1 STLGMKVTPDSD
13 SPSLKNLRP
22 RTKRRHC
29 RQGTGG
35 ERIASRRGSEPVQE
49 QNRRM
54 DALVRPQSK
63 DGRGRPSYKSRCS
76 SWTGSTESSAGDQDA
91 AQRRLE
97 FLTPFPRLDITD
109 EVEPLAAKLIADVP
123 LPPKAQ
129 ADALHIAVAAVNIMN
144 YLLTWNCTHIA
155 NATLRFQIET

>member
-76 SWTGSTESSAGDQDA
+76 SWTGSKCWGGQRIAGRIRSGSRAVGWWLTGVAVESERWQTAGAGFMAESFVRVLLIDD
-91 AQRRLE
+91 
-97 FLTPFPRLDITD
+97 D
-109 EVEPLAAKLIADVP
+109 ESTYI
-123 LPPKAQ
+123 
-129 ADALHIAVAAVNIMN
+129 I
-144 YLLTWNCTHIA
+144 
-155 NATLRFQIET
+155 